1 MAPSE
6 SSACLAAMP
15 READMPAN
23 TGRKPP
29 HRTPMRPDRIRR
41 IEGGFAFLPN
51 DFLHQ
56 GFFASLSH
64 AERSLYFF
72 LVLAG
77 DRNGVSFYAYDR
89 ICDAL
94 ELTPDEYLLVRNSLI
109 DKDLIAFDGGRFQV
123 LSLPPAPIIP
133 TPVPR
138 PLVTQDDFEDHDPA
152 TIHHIIRSSLD
163 RRR

>member
-1 MAPSE
+1 M
-6 SSACLAAMP
+6 SA
-15 READMPAN
+15 
-23 TGRKPP
+23 TGRRPP
-29 HRTPMRPDRIRR
+29 HRPPPRPDRIRR
-41 IEGGFAFLPN
+41 ITGGFAFVPN

-56 GFFASLSH
+56 GLFASLSH

-77 DRNGVSFYAYDR
+77 DRNGVSYYAHDR

-94 ELTPDEYLLVRNSLI
+94 ELTLDEYLLVRNSLV

-123 LSLPPAPIIP
+123 LSLPPAPI
-133 TPVPR
+133 VPPRR
-138 PLVTQDDFEDHDPA
+138 PLVTHEDLEGHDPA
-152 TIHHIIRSSLD
+152 TIEHIIRSSLV

>member
-1 MAPSE
+1 
-6 SSACLAAMP
+6 MP
-15 READMPAN
+15 VDA
-23 TGRKPP
+23 GRRPP
-29 HRTPMRPDRIRR
+29 HRTPPRPDRIRR
-41 IEGGFAFLPN
+41 ITRGFAFVPN

-89 ICDAL
+89 ICDTL
-94 ELTPDEYLLVRNSLI
+94 ELTLGEYILVRNSLV
-109 DKDLIAFDGGRFQV
+109 DKDLVAFDGRRFQV
-123 LSLPPAPIIP
+123 LSLPPAPTAP
-133 TPVPR
+133 ARR
-138 PLVTQDDFEDHDPA
+138 PLVTQEDFEDHDPA

>member
-1 MAPSE
+1 
-6 SSACLAAMP
+6 
-15 READMPAN
+15 MPADA
-23 TGRKPP
+23 GRKPP
-29 HRTPMRPDRIRR
+29 HRTPLRPDRTRR
-41 IEGGFAFLPN
+41 IAGGFAFVPN

-94 ELTPDEYLLVRNSLI
+94 ELSQDEYLVVRNSLI
-109 DKDLIAFDGGRFQV
+109 DKDLIAFDGRRFQV
-123 LSLPPAPIIP
+123 LSLPPAPILP
-133 TPVPR
+133 ARR

-152 TIHHIIRSSLD
+152 TIQHIIRSSLD

>member
-1 MAPSE
+1 
-6 SSACLAAMP
+6 
-15 READMPAN
+15 MPADA
-23 TGRKPP
+23 GRKPP
-29 HRTPMRPDRIRR
+29 HRTPLRPDRIRR
-41 IEGGFAFLPN
+41 IAGGFAFVPN
-51 DFLHQ
+51 DFLHR

-94 ELTPDEYLLVRNSLI
+94 ELTQDEYLAVRNSLI
-109 DKDLIAFDGGRFQV
+109 DKDLIAFDGRRFQV
-123 LSLPPAPIIP
+123 LSLPPAPILP
-133 TPVPR
+133 ARR
-138 PLVTQDDFEDHDPA
+138 PLVSQDDFEDHDPA
-152 TIHHIIRSSLD
+152 TIQQIIRSSVD

>member
-1 MAPSE
+1 M
-6 SSACLAAMP
+6 SAA
-15 READMPAN
+15 
-23 TGRKPP
+23 TGRRPP
-29 HRTPMRPDRIRR
+29 HRPPPRPDRIRR
-41 IEGGFAFLPN
+41 ITGGFAFVPN

-77 DRNGVSFYAYDR
+77 DRNGVSYYAHDR

-94 ELTPDEYLLVRNSLI
+94 EITHDEYLLVRNSLV

-123 LSLPPAPIIP
+123 LSLPPAPIVP
-133 TPVPR
+133 PPR
-138 PLVTQDDFEDHDPA
+138 PLVTQEDFEDHDPA
-152 TIHHIIRSSLD
+152 TIQHIIRSSLA

>member
-1 MAPSE
+1 
-6 SSACLAAMP
+6 
-15 READMPAN
+15 MPADA
-23 TGRKPP
+23 GRKPP
-29 HRTPMRPDRIRR
+29 HRTPPRPDRIRH
-41 IEGGFAFLPN
+41 IAGGFAFIPN

-94 ELTPDEYLLVRNSLI
+94 ELTQDEYLVVRNSLI
-109 DKDLIAFDGGRFQV
+109 DKDLIAFDGRRFQV
-123 LSLPPAPIIP
+123 LSLPPAPILP
-133 TPVPR
+133 AR
-138 PLVTQDDFEDHDPA
+138 RALVSQDDFEDHDPA
-152 TIHHIIRSSLD
+152 TIQQIIRSSVD